1 MLVQTRNQWN
11 SNIDDIAFDP
21 SHPRHETLIQ
31 HLAHRHKDLATVTFI
46 GQLTEFQAEEDS
58 IQGGHPKT
66 DDIVNDIAEI
76 LLGLFVPWQDLPPLF
91 IRHATSLNPY
101 TRVWSAVEPPHRWD
115 FAKNVELLRK
125 SKEDGQLDAR
135 LRKAANAIDDNDFL
149 TVM

>member
-1 MLVQTRNQWN
+1 MRPVNTLPLRFDNYKCRGPLLASLSLYEYCMLVQTRNQWN

-101 TRVWSAVEPPHRWD
+101 TRVWSAVEPPHR
-115 FAKNVELLRK
+115 
-125 SKEDGQLDAR
+125 
-135 LRKAANAIDDNDFL
+135 
-149 TVM
+149 